1 MDNNNVFEESYSQK
15 MQEEVKQIR
24 ERYIPKEENKMDQLR
39 KLDRSVTKPGMIAA
53 LILGIAGSLIMGIGM
68 CCVMVWGNTLFAV
81 GIVVGIIGM
90 VILGAAYPM
99 YVKLTEKERE
109 KLAPQILALADE
121 LAQ

>member
-1 MDNNNVFEESYSQK
+1 MENNNVFEESYSQK

-39 KLDRSVTKPGMIAA
+39 KLDQSVTKPGMIAA
-53 LILGIAGSLIMGIGM
+53 LILGIVGSLIMGFGM

-99 YVKLTEKERE
+99 YVKRTAKERE

>member
-39 KLDRSVTKPGMIAA
+39 KLDRSVTKPGMIVA
-53 LILGIAGSLIMGIGM
+53 LILGIVGSLIMGVGM

>member
-53 LILGIAGSLIMGIGM
+53 LILGIAGSLIMGVGM

>member
-1 MDNNNVFEESYSQK
+1 MENNNVFEESYSQK

-39 KLDRSVTKPGMIAA
+39 KLDQSVTKPGMIAA
-53 LILGIAGSLIMGIGM
+53 LILGIVGSLIMGVGM
-68 CCVMVWGNTLFAV
+68 CCVMVWGNTLFAI

>member
-1 MDNNNVFEESYSQK
+1 MENNNVFEESYSQK

-39 KLDRSVTKPGMIAA
+39 KLDQSVTKPGMITA
-53 LILGIAGSLIMGIGM
+53 LILGIVGSLIMGFGM

-90 VILGAAYPM
+90 AILGAAYPM
-99 YVKLTEKERE
+99 YVKRTEKERE

>member
-39 KLDRSVTKPGMIAA
+39 KLDQSVTKPGMIAA
-53 LILGIAGSLIMGIGM
+53 LILGIVGSLIMGVGM

>member
-53 LILGIAGSLIMGIGM
+53 LILGIVGSLIMGVGM

>member
-1 MDNNNVFEESYSQK
+1 MENNNVFEESYSQK

-24 ERYIPKEENKMDQLR
+24 EHYIPKEENKMDQLR
-39 KLDRSVTKPGMIAA
+39 KLDQSVTKPGMIAA
-53 LILGIAGSLIMGIGM
+53 LILGIAGSLIMGVGM

>member
-39 KLDRSVTKPGMIAA
+39 KLDQSVTKPGMIAA
-53 LILGIAGSLIMGIGM
+53 LILGIAGSLIMGVGM